1 MTISSPLE
9 NLAAE
14 TTAEKIA
21 DLKRRREEAHAPM
34 GTAAH
39 DKVRSQDRLT
49 ARDRLDYLL
58 DGGSFVE
65 TDQLARHRTQDF
77 GMGARRPVTDGI
89 VTGWGT
95 IDGREVCIF
104 SQDGTVFGGALGEVY
119 GEKMVKIQEI
129 AITTGR
135 PLIGLYEGAGAR
147 IQDGVVSLD

>member
-34 GTAAH
+34 GPAAH
-39 DKVRSQDRLT
+39 EKVRSQERLT

-58 DGGSFVE
+58 DEGSFVE

-77 GMGARRPVTDGI
+77 GMGHAAQSPTA
-89 VTGWGT
+89 
-95 IDGREVCIF
+95 
-104 SQDGTVFGGALGEVY
+104 SS
-119 GEKMVKIQEI
+119 
-129 AITTGR
+129 
-135 PLIGLYEGAGAR
+135 PAGAPSTAAKSASSR
-147 IQDGVVSLD
+147 RTAQSLAAHSVRSTAKRW